1 MNYIYTRL
9 RIIIQS
15 KEDLIFAKVQTIKNL
30 KGAFLKQEPRIW
42 IKGNLGFHLLIES
55 RKSMPLSIYSRNLT
69 GHTST
74 PWATIFLW
82 FSILILDGGEFN
94 QQSRASYFSS
104 WFLSLLKDYA
114 LGVKSLWCL
123 CLKHKTLA
131 QGYRKLQAFIDLDL

>member
-15 KEDLIFAKVQTIKNL
+15 KEDLIFAKVQTIKGSQGRVFETRTKDL
-30 KGAFLKQEPRIW
+30 DQRKFGLSFIDWTQKIWAF
-42 IKGNLGFHLLIES
+42 
-55 RKSMPLSIYSRNLT
+55 IYSRNLT

-104 WFLSLLKDYA
+104 WFLSLLRDYS